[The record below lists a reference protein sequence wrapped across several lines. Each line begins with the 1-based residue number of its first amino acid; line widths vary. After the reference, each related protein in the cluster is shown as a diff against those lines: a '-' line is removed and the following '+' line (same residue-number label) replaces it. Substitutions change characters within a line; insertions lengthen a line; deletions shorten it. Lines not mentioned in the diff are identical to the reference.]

1 MTLQSQCLGHAKTI
15 VFRANKDAPKSP
27 LKNCDHKSK
36 KAGRTIS
43 QRTGVSIPQKAIYIP
58 LVENAGIRQIALFCC
73 SGKCHPGLNYQG
85 RCSAAQICFLFSQIA
100 HVNMNTILKAQHK
113 IVTHNLE
120 SSLCQ
125 KYSKK
130 FMLAIQTKTV
140 QFDKTAESSTV
151 VHYNRKEMTI
161 RILCRVRKSN
171 LKIFRKKKTE
181 FFHLL

>member
-1 MTLQSQCLGHAKTI
+1 M
-15 VFRANKDAPKSP
+15 
-27 LKNCDHKSK
+27 
-36 KAGRTIS
+36 
-43 QRTGVSIPQKAIYIP
+43 P
-58 LVENAGIRQIALFCC
+58 LVEISGIRQIALFCC

-85 RCSAAQICFLFSQIA
+85 RCSAAQICICFLFFQIA
-100 HVNMNTILKAQHK
+100 HMNMNTILKAQHK

-130 FMLAIQTKTV
+130 LMLAIQTKTAR
-140 QFDKTAESSTV
+140 FDKTAECSTV
-151 VHYNRKEMTI
+151 VQYNQNRNENQNFLSGSK
-161 RILCRVRKSN
+161 KN